1 MILKIVAA
9 VLMIVNVLTFA
20 LWGVDKAKAKAGA
33 WRIPE
38 STLLILALLGGSV
51 GALAG
56 MLVFHHKTQKWQF
69 KLGVPVLLLYHVGL
83 VLMFALLCKYWGLSL

>member
-1 MILKIVAA
+1 MVVKVAAA
-9 VLMIVNVLTFA
+9 VLLIVNVLTFV

-38 STLLILALLGGSV
+38 SVLLLAAIFGGSV

-83 VLMFALLCKYWGLSL
+83 ILMFVLLCRYWGLSL